1 MIKRVLNNTKIL
13 INDPR
18 NDRFQSHFEKIQY
31 NKKKKNVK
39 LNMNLINLF
48 SFYVY
53 YKLNSKQNINNQ
65 LMI

>member
-1 MIKRVLNNTKIL
+1 MILEMIDFRVILKKFNTI
-13 INDPR
+13 
-18 NDRFQSHFEKIQY
+18 
-31 NKKKKNVK
+31 KKKNVK